1 MEYFILLLLLFQ
13 AVGPTASTHSVKFDN
28 SSAHIKSTERWWT
41 LLGGKEIFEAEM
53 EKISAHA
60 TSLRNGQRS
69 KFERYVF
76 LGQLKGFVGQLCFE
90 DGICWATKLIGK
102 AMSRGEEID
111 YAIRAMEAI
120 TTYCPEVPIPRY
132 HGRSGCEESDTL
144 CYYFMDWISGK
155 TLLEVGKGQIRE
167 ITEDGL
173 QTGRCEARL
182 LIPEKVVAQIASFA
196 HNLTTCP
203 IPAGQST

>member
-1 MEYFILLLLLFQ
+1 MEFLILLLLLFQ
-13 AVGPTASTHSVKFDN
+13 AVGTTSTRSVKFDN
-28 SSAHIKSTERWWT
+28 SSWTIESTERWWA

-60 TSLRNGQRS
+60 TSLRNGQLS

-90 DGICWATKLIGK
+90 DGICWATKLIGNATK
-102 AMSRGEEID
+102 FRGEEID
-111 YAIRAMEAI
+111 CAIRAMEAM

-132 HGRSGCEESDTL
+132 HGRSGCEENDTF

-155 TLLEVGKGQIRE
+155 TLSEVSKGKIRD
-167 ITEDGL
+167 ITEGGL
-173 QTGRCEARL
+173 QTGRYEFKL
-182 LIPEKVVAQIASFA
+182 LIPEKVVTQLASFA